1 MSYIKVS
8 IALFLLSLGLF
19 LLGFTPEEIEYGLII
34 AGMIFNYIGIAML
47 LTGAIKRYKSAD

>member
-19 LLGFTPEEIEYGLII
+19 LLGFIPEEIEYGLII

-47 LTGAIKRYKSAD
+47 LTGAIKR